1 MNPGSKLMLS
11 DEELQLV
18 NNREWILTKRIII
31 EKAMAMF
38 GLVSQDMQAFI
49 EKEKGWLPAA
59 IVQSSPKIA
68 KGENYLLLPYLMLD
82 YPRCFEAGN
91 IFAVRTMFWWGNFF
105 SITLHVSG
113 NYKTLFQQQIMDN
126 LVNVQQQFFI
136 CVHENQ
142 WHHHFEE
149 DNYEPINRF
158 EGHELNGIIT
168 RKPFVKLAVH
178 FPLREWEQVLSRLE
192 HAFREMIDLLK
203 RSASE
208 PVK

>member
-31 EKAMAMF
+31 EKAMAML
-38 GLVSQDMQAFI
+38 GLLGQQMQAVI

-82 YPRCFEAGN
+82 YPRCFQAGN

-105 SITLHVSG
+105 SITLHMSG
-113 NYKTLFQQQIMDN
+113 IYKTLFQQQIMDN
-126 LVNVQQQFFI
+126 LSAGKPHFFI
-136 CVHENQ
+136 CVHESE

-149 DNYEPINRF
+149 DNYKPINRLGGQ
-158 EGHELNGIIT
+158 EINEIIT
-168 RKPFVKLAVH
+168 RKPFVKLGVH
-178 FPLREWEQVLSRLE
+178 FPLHEWEQVPARLE
-192 HAFREMIDLLK
+192 HAFREIIDLLK

>member
-11 DEELQLV
+11 GEELQLV

-31 EKAMAMF
+31 EKVMAMF
-38 GLVSQDMQAFI
+38 GLVSQHMQAVI

-68 KGENYLLLPYLMLD
+68 KGENYLLLPYLLMD
-82 YPRCFEAGN
+82 YPRCFEKEN

-113 NYKTLFQQQIMDN
+113 IYKTLFEQQIMDN
-126 LVNVQQQFFI
+126 LAAVKQHFFI

-142 WHHHFEE
+142 WHHHFEG
-149 DNYEPINRF
+149 DNYKPINRLAGP
-158 EGHELNGIIT
+158 EINRIISA
-168 RKPFVKLAVH
+168 KPFIKLAVH
-178 FPLREWEQVLSRLE
+178 FPLDEWEQVPAGMDV
-192 HAFREMIDLLK
+192 AFREMIELLK

-208 PVK
+208 SVK